1 VNTFHI
7 AADVVREA
15 FARKLFLGLF
25 VFITASL
32 LMLVFA
38 LDLDVVQGTLAAGR
52 LFGMDLK
59 NPIIPI
65 DVALGKLFMAITL
78 FVFYFGLMFGIIAT
92 AGIAPEM
99 LAPGRVE
106 LLLSLPI
113 RRGEL
118 VVGTY
123 LGVLAITAIA
133 TLYAIGG
140 ASLILA
146 FKMGT
151 MTSAPAIGAAMAV
164 IGFMP
169 IYALMLFTS
178 TLVRSTTFAA
188 GTGLILYI
196 IGIAT
201 SNREAFLGAFR
212 PGLVRDVLGVV
223 IAPIPKLNL
232 LVQIGGDTATGAA
245 ERLPVLLPVFGS
257 IAFFSIA
264 LIVAASLVVSSK
276 DY

>member
-1 VNTFHI
+1 MNTLHV

-25 VFITASL
+25 AFITVGL
-32 LMLVFA
+32 LTLVFA

-65 DVALGKLFMAITL
+65 DVALGKLFTAMTL
-78 FVFYFGLMFGIIAT
+78 MVFYLGLLFGIIAT

-106 LLLSLPI
+106 LLLSLPL

-123 LGVLAITAIA
+123 LGVLAILGLA
-133 TLYAIGG
+133 TVYGIGG
-140 ASLILA
+140 ASIILA
-146 FKMGT
+146 IKMGT
-151 MTSAPAIGAAMAV
+151 MTNAAAVGALMAV

-188 GTGLILYI
+188 GAGLVLYLL
-196 IGIAT
+196 GVAT

-212 PGLVRDVLGVV
+212 PGFWRDALGVIV
-223 IAPIPKLNL
+223 APIPKLNL
-232 LVQIGGDTATGAA
+232 LVHIGVETAQGTAPSVAVTAPVLGSVVLFSFALIGAA
-245 ERLPVLLPVFGS
+245 
-257 IAFFSIA
+257 A
-264 LIVAASLVVSSK
+264 LVVSSK

>member
-32 LMLVFA
+32 LVLVFA

-59 NPIIPI
+59 NPIIPV

-123 LGVLAITAIA
+123 LGVLAITALA
-133 TLYAIGG
+133 TIYGIGG

-146 FKMGT
+146 VKMET
-151 MTSAPAIGAAMAV
+151 MTSAPAIGAVMAIV
-164 IGFMP
+164 GFMP

-188 GTGLILYI
+188 GAGLVLYI
-196 IGIAT
+196 MGIAT

-212 PGLVRDVLGVV
+212 PGMVRDALSVA
-223 IAPIPKLNL
+223 IAPIPKLNV
-232 LVQIGGDTATGAA
+232 LVQIGGTAAGGDF
-245 ERLPVLLPVFGS
+245 EGLPVLLPVFGS
-257 IAFFSIA
+257 VALFSVA

>member
-1 VNTFHI
+1 
-7 AADVVREA
+7 
-15 FARKLFLGLF
+15 
-25 VFITASL
+25 
-32 LMLVFA
+32 
-38 LDLDVVQGTLAAGR
+38 
-52 LFGMDLK
+52 
-59 NPIIPI
+59 
-65 DVALGKLFMAITL
+65 MAITL

-123 LGVLAITAIA
+123 LGVLAITALA
-133 TLYAIGG
+133 TLYGIGG

-146 FKMGT
+146 VKMGT
-151 MTSAPAIGAAMAV
+151 MTSAPAIGAAMAIV
-164 IGFMP
+164 GFMP
-169 IYALMLFTS
+169 IYALMLFVS

-188 GTGLILYI
+188 GAGLIIYI
-196 IGIAT
+196 VGIAT
-201 SNREAFLGAFR
+201 SNRDAFLGAFR
-212 PGLVRDVLGVV
+212 PGFVRDALGLA
-223 IAPIPKLNL
+223 IAPIPKLNV
-232 LVQIGGDTATGAA
+232 LVQVGGQAA
-245 ERLPVLLPVFGS
+245 NGELEALSVLVPVFGS
-257 IAFFSIA
+257 IALFSIA